1 MRGQKSKRIESKI
14 TKFPESKT
22 HDEFRR
28 KMIEFDY
35 YKVRCNIAAEEVSDD
50 LYRFCETH
58 LKKKLISSS
67 KIVPDIKF
75 TDPEI
80 MKMEIKRLCSPR

>member
-1 MRGQKSKRIESKI
+1 MIKIES
-14 TKFPESKT
+14 
-22 HDEFRR
+22 
-28 KMIEFDY
+28 
-35 YKVRCNIAAEEVSDD
+35 YKVRCNITAEEVSDD

-67 KIVPDIKF
+67 KIVQDIKF

-80 MKMEIKRLCSPR
+80 MKTEIKRLCRPR

>member
-1 MRGQKSKRIESKI
+1 
-14 TKFPESKT
+14 
-22 HDEFRR
+22 
-28 KMIEFDY
+28 MIEFDY

-50 LYRFCETH
+50 LYRFCETP

-67 KIVPDIKF
+67 KIAQDIKF

-80 MKMEIKRLCSPR
+80 MKTEIKMSNWVLEPTNKDKER